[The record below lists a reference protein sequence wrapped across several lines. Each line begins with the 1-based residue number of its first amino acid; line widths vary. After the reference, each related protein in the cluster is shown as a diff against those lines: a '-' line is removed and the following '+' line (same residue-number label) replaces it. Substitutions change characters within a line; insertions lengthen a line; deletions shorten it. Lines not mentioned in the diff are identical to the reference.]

1 MRISIQSRRALVAAT
16 IGGFLL
22 PLSAQAA
29 PWVMGVAPRHVRAQ
43 TTMIPLAA
51 FVARAAGHP
60 VTVWRAGPS
69 WFGYA
74 AHVARGQFALALDG
88 AIFTG
93 WRDQYRGYHPL
104 VRLSGRMRFLVV
116 TNTDADDIHA
126 MHDLDGRPVC
136 TAPLPNMATMALLA
150 HTSRVAV
157 PYIEPMGGI
166 LRNYRGLVGG
176 ECQAAVLP
184 ASFYNRLPQASRAG
198 LHVLYRTH
206 AFPNLALS
214 AGPQVPHAVRVRIR
228 RALLSPQGEALA
240 ARIFPGRR
248 FVAAA
253 PTDYAPYAGDLQRM
267 AFFQGMLK
275 PSTHN

>member
-1 MRISIQSRRALVAAT
+1 MRTNIQARRAVVAAI
-16 IGGFLL
+16 IGLL

-29 PWVMGVAPRHVRAQ
+29 PWVMGVAPRHVRVE
-43 TTMIPLAA
+43 TRMVPLAA

-60 VTVWRAGPS
+60 VTVWRPGRS

-74 AHVARGQFALALDG
+74 AHIARGQFALAFDG

-104 VRLSGRMRFLVV
+104 VRLSGTMRFVVV
-116 TNTDADDIHA
+116 TNAVTHGIHA
-126 MHDLDGRPVC
+126 MRDLDGRPVC
-136 TAPLPNMATMALLA
+136 AAPLPNMATMTLLA
-150 HTSRVAV
+150 KTSRIAP

-166 LRNYRGLVGG
+166 ARNYQGLISGY
-176 ECQAAVLP
+176 CQAAVLP
-184 ASFYNRLPQASRAG
+184 EGFYDRLTPAVRAG

-206 AFPNLALS
+206 TYPNLALS
-214 AGPQVPHAVRVRIR
+214 AGPQVPHTVRVRIR

-240 ARIFPGRR
+240 ARLFPGRR

-275 PSTHN
+275 PHTNDQ

>member
-1 MRISIQSRRALVAAT
+1 MRTNIQARRAVVAAI
-16 IGGFLL
+16 IGFL

-29 PWVMGVAPRHVRAQ
+29 PWVMGVAPRHVRVQ

-74 AHVARGQFALALDG
+74 AHIARGQFALAFDG

-93 WRDQYRGYHPL
+93 WRDQYRNYHPL
-104 VRLSGRMRFLVV
+104 VRLSGAMRFVVV
-116 TNTDADDIHA
+116 TNAVTRSIHT
-126 MHDLDGRPVC
+126 MRDLDGRPVC
-136 TAPLPNMATMALLA
+136 AAPLPNMATMALLA
-150 HTSRVAV
+150 KTSRIAP
-157 PYIEPMGGI
+157 PYIEPQGGI
-166 LRNYRGLVGG
+166 ARNYQGLVSGY
-176 ECQAAVLP
+176 CQAAVLP
-184 ASFYNRLPQASRAG
+184 AHFYNRLPPASRAG

-214 AGPQVPHAVRVRIR
+214 AGPQVPHAVRVQIR
-228 RALLSPQGEALA
+228 RALLSPAGEALA
-240 ARIFPGRR
+240 ARLFPGRR

-275 PSTHN
+275 SPTPN

>member
-1 MRISIQSRRALVAAT
+1 MPNTIQARRVLLAAI
-16 IGGFLL
+16 IGGFL

-29 PWVMGVAPRHVRAQ
+29 PWVMGVAPRHVRARI
-43 TTMIPLAA
+43 TMDPLAA

-60 VTVWRAGPS
+60 VTVWHAGPS

-74 AHVARGQFALALDG
+74 AHIARGQFALAFDG

-104 VRLSGRMRFLVV
+104 VRLSGAMRFLVV
-116 TNTDADDIHA
+116 TNADADDIHT
-126 MHDLDGRPVC
+126 MHDLDGQPVC
-136 TAPLPNMATMALLA
+136 AAPLPNMATMALLA
-150 HTSRVAV
+150 QTSRVAV

-166 LRNYRGLVGG
+166 ARNYQGLVSGY
-176 ECQAAVLP
+176 CQAAVLP
-184 ASFYNRLPQASRAG
+184 ASFYNQLSPAARAD

-214 AGPQVPHAVRVRIR
+214 AGPQVPRAVRVRIR

-240 ARIFPGRR
+240 ARLFPGRQ

-275 PSTHN
+275 PHTHD